1 MGKESPCNSG
11 DVGLIP
17 GLGRTLGRGHD
28 NLRQYSCLGNPMD
41 RGAWWATVRRVAKS
55 RTRLKGLIIHACTLG
70 ALTILIQ
77 IHFSGCSIIFII
89 VELVTFSVLP
99 KAFLH

>member
-41 RGAWWATVRRVAKS
+41 RGAWWATVRRVVN
-55 RTRLKGLIIHACTLG
+55 RQTRLSDLAHYSN
-70 ALTILIQ
+70 
-77 IHFSGCSIIFII
+77 F
-89 VELVTFSVLP
+89 
-99 KAFLH
+99 KAVITMFKTTEVK